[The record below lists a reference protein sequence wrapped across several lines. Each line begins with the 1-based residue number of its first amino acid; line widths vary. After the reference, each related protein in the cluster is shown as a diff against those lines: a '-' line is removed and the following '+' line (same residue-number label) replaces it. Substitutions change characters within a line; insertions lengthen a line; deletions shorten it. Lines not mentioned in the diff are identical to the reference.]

1 MKISVSSFLMLNR
14 LPVVIARVIFVLRWN
29 NYERHT
35 NTNQNKSTLIDPE
48 ETVIRCTTKESK
60 MTEHTFNLKEII
72 EMAIQ
77 IETAGAAFYKRLTE
91 LAETSET
98 RDLFKYLE
106 DAEYQHIHDFEA
118 VLKSA
123 LSRQGQLEYSA
134 TEEDLLYLR
143 AFASRRIF
151 TSTQDA
157 VNKAEALKGPIE
169 AIDMALDFELKSV
182 GFYKE
187 MSELIEDPADSASV
201 RELEKQEKSH
211 AAYLYKIREQL
222 LESS

>member
-1 MKISVSSFLMLNR
+1 MPAHK
-14 LPVVIARVIFVLRWN
+14 
-29 NYERHT
+29 
-35 NTNQNKSTLIDPE
+35 
-48 ETVIRCTTKESK
+48 
-60 MTEHTFNLKEII
+60 FNLKEII

-77 IETAGAAFYKRLTE
+77 IETAGAAFYKKLRE
-91 LAETSET
+91 LAETDET
-98 RDLFKYLE
+98 RDLFRYLE
-106 DAEYQHIHDFEA
+106 DAEYQHIHDFEQ
-118 VLKSA
+118 VLRSA
-123 LSRQGQLEYSA
+123 LSRQGQLEYAA

-151 TSTQDA
+151 TSTEDA

-187 MSELIEDPADSASV
+187 MAEIIEDPADSESV

-211 AAYLYKIREQL
+211 AAHLFQVRERL
-222 LESS
+222 TGGN

>member
-1 MKISVSSFLMLNR
+1 
-14 LPVVIARVIFVLRWN
+14 
-29 NYERHT
+29 
-35 NTNQNKSTLIDPE
+35 
-48 ETVIRCTTKESK
+48 
-60 MTEHTFNLKEII
+60 MTSHTFNLKEII

-91 LAETSET
+91 LAEDPVT
-98 RDLFKYLE
+98 RDLFKHLE
-106 DAEYQHIHDFEA
+106 DAEYQHIADFKQ
-118 VLKSA
+118 VLESA
-123 LSRQGQLEYSA
+123 LSRQGQLEYST

-157 VNKAEALKGPIE
+157 VEKAEALKGPIE

-187 MSELIEDPADSASV
+187 MAEIIEDPADSESV
-201 RELEKQEKSH
+201 RELERQEKGH
-211 AAYLYKIREQL
+211 AANLYKIRKQL